1 METSDLIALGAVLA
15 ALLSALYARHARDT
29 ARRANDIT
37 IHQNL
42 RPLRLAVYQAMKQF
56 SHYCSTYP
64 TLLHVGAA
72 NGTRD
77 LVAQIDSFKWE
88 IDQHGPLA
96 MPDVE
101 SRASDFEKRAW
112 RLQRLL
118 DRIAGGQNNPHDP
131 GYATAEEN
139 VHGLV
144 DWFANEHRD
153 LRKLFQP
160 YLGVA

>member
-1 METSDLIALGAVLA
+1 MQTSDLIALAAVLA

-29 ARRANDIT
+29 ARRANDIA

-42 RPLRLAVYQAMKQF
+42 RP
-56 SHYCSTYP
+56 
-64 TLLHVGAA
+64 VGAA
-72 NGTRD
+72 NGTRY

-88 IDQHGPLA
+88 IDHHGPLA

-101 SRASDFEKRAW
+101 SKASDLEKRAW

-131 GYATAEEN
+131 GYATAEDN